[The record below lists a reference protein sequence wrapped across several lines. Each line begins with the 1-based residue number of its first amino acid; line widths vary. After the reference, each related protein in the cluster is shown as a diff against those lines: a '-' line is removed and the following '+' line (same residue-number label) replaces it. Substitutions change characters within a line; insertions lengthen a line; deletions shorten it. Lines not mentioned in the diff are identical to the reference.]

1 MSTERE
7 RKVFERRDVYIKA
20 LRFIPLS
27 PLNNNL
33 GTTCHKYFPD
43 GTTIERTVRD
53 WAFTVLSTDLS
64 EPAHCN
70 VVNGFFDQKAYLLMA
85 PQHEFAL
92 KASSEAYRSRIFPFR
107 QREERFRESIG
118 PLPSV
123 IKVDSKVVANILF
136 IEQTSASFEKW
147 KQSDYAQPAA
157 TDEVSREDSI
167 LAIRRVRATISP
179 IR

>member
-1 MSTERE
+1 MWENHIHPLSQALLSILDGSGAGVYIPQFAFASMSTERE

-70 VVNGFFDQKAYLLMA
+70 VVNGVFDQKAYLLMA
-85 PQHEFAL
+85 PKHEFAL
-92 KASSEAYRSRIFPFR
+92 KASFEAYRSRTFPFR
-107 QREERFRESIG
+107 QREERFWESIG

-123 IKVDSKVVANILF
+123 KLIPK
-136 IEQTSASFEKW
+136 
-147 KQSDYAQPAA
+147 
-157 TDEVSREDSI
+157 
-167 LAIRRVRATISP
+167 
-179 IR
+179 